1 MDPITLGL
9 LGMGGMFLMIA
20 LHVPIGVAMGLAGFV
35 GVGFLIGWD
44 PAVSLFGTEP
54 SSKISSEELAVL
66 ALFLLMGSFAGLAG
80 LAADMYKL
88 FYAFV
93 GHRPGG
99 LAMATIGGC
108 AGFGAVCGSSVATAA
123 TFTRVALPEMLD
135 RNYQPTL
142 AGGSIAAGGTLGMII
157 PPSLVM
163 IIYGILTEEFIIALF
178 AAAIIPGLISVV
190 FYFITIAIYVRIKPE
205 SGPPGP
211 RMPWSERWKVAAE
224 CWGIVFLA
232 AVVSGGIY
240 SGVFTVTEAA
250 SVGATIAFGFAV
262 ARGKVTWQSFLNA
275 LRETAGNTGMIYVII
290 MGASIFAYFVTLSHL
305 PDAVVTGI
313 NSLGL
318 PPLAVVTLFLL
329 MYLVLGSVF
338 DTVAAMVITLP
349 FVFPVIVELGYDP
362 VWWGV
367 INVVAMEIGMITPPI
382 GMNVFVLHGVAKT
395 LPLKTIFAGILPFF
409 CADVVRL
416 AVITLFPGVV
426 LWLPKAWD
434 LMAG

>member
-1 MDPITLGL
+1 MDPITLGA
-9 LGMGGMFLMIA
+9 LGMGGMFVLIA
-20 LHVPIGVAMGLAGFV
+20 LHVPIGVAMGISGFI
-35 GVGFLIGWD
+35 GIGFLIGWEQ
-44 PAVSLFGTEP
+44 AVSLFGTEP
-54 SSKISSEELAVL
+54 SSKIASEELAVL
-66 ALFLLMGSFAGLAG
+66 ALFLLMGALAGLAG
-80 LAADMYKL
+80 LARDMYRL

-93 GHRPGG
+93 GHWPGG

-123 TFTRVALPEMLD
+123 TFTRVALPEMLE
-135 RNYQPTL
+135 RNYQPSL

-163 IIYGILTEEFIIALF
+163 IIYGILTEEFVIALF
-178 AAAIIPGLISVV
+178 AAAVIPGLISVV
-190 FYFITIAIYVRIKPE
+190 FYFITIGIVARVNPKA
-205 SGPPGP
+205 GPIGP
-211 RMPWSERWKVAAE
+211 KMPWPERWRVARE

-232 AVVSGGIY
+232 TVVSAGIY
-240 SGVFTVTEAA
+240 SGIFSVTEAA
-250 SVGATIAFGFAV
+250 SVGATVALIFAL
-262 ARGKVTWQSFLNA
+262 ARGRLNRRTFLETI
-275 LRETAGNTGMIYVII
+275 RETAGNTGFIYVII

-313 NSLGL
+313 KSLGL
-318 PPLAVVTLFLL
+318 PPLAVVFLFVL

-367 INVVAMEIGMITPPI
+367 VNVVAMEIGMITPPI

-416 AVITLFPGVV
+416 SLIAVFPTIV
-426 LWLPKAWD
+426 LWLPKAWG
-434 LMAG
+434 LM

>member
-416 AVITLFPGVV
+416 AVITIFPGVV

>member
-1 MDPITLGL
+1 MDPITLGA
-9 LGMGGMFLMIA
+9 LGMGGMFVLIA
-20 LHVPIGVAMGLAGFV
+20 LHVPIGVAMGISGFV
-35 GVGFLIGWD
+35 GIGFLIGWEQ
-44 PAVSLFGTEP
+44 AVSLFGTEP

-66 ALFLLMGSFAGLAG
+66 ALFLLMGALAGLAG
-80 LAADMYKL
+80 LASDMYRL

-93 GHRPGG
+93 GHWPGG

-123 TFTRVALPEMLD
+123 TFTRVALPEMVE
-135 RNYQPTL
+135 RNYQPSL

-190 FYFITIAIYVRIKPE
+190 FYFITIGIVVRVNPE
-205 SGPPGP
+205 AGPIGP
-211 RMPWSERWKVAAE
+211 KMPWPERLRVARE

-232 AVVSGGIY
+232 TVVSAGIY
-240 SGVFTVTEAA
+240 TGVFSVTEAA
-250 SVGATIAFGFAV
+250 SVGATVALIFAIV
-262 ARGKVTWQSFLNA
+262 RGRLNKRTFFDTI
-275 LRETAGNTGMIYVII
+275 RETAGNTGFIYVII

-313 NSLGL
+313 KALGL
-318 PPLAVVTLFLL
+318 PPLAVIFLFVL

-367 INVVAMEIGMITPPI
+367 VNVVAMEIGMITPPI

-416 AVITLFPGVV
+416 SLIAVFPTIV
-426 LWLPKAWD
+426 LWLPKTWG
-434 LMAG
+434 LM

>member
-9 LGMGGMFLMIA
+9 LGMGGMLVLIA
-20 LHVPIGVAMGLAGFV
+20 LHVPIGVAMGISGFI
-35 GVGFLIGWD
+35 GVGFLIGWG
-44 PAVSLFGTEP
+44 PAISLFGTEP

-66 ALFLLMGSFAGLAG
+66 ALFLLMGGLAGLAG

-88 FYAFV
+88 FYALI
-93 GHRPGG
+93 GHKRGG

-123 TFTRVALPEMLD
+123 TFTRVALPEMMD
-135 RNYQPTL
+135 RNYQPGL
-142 AGGSIAAGGTLGMII
+142 AGGCIAAGGTLGMII

-163 IIYGILTEEFIIALF
+163 IIYGILTEEFVIALF

-190 FYFITIAIYVRIKPE
+190 FYFITIWLTTRINPEAGPAGPPMPWPERIKVI
-205 SGPPGP
+205 
-211 RMPWSERWKVAAE
+211 KE

-232 AVVSGGIY
+232 GVVSGGIY
-240 SGVFTVTEAA
+240 SGIFTVTEAA
-250 SVGATIAFGFAV
+250 SVGATIAFAFAV
-262 ARGKVTWQSFLNA
+262 GRGKVTWNSFLNT
-275 LRETAGNTGMIYVII
+275 LRETAGNTGLIYVII

-305 PDAVVTGI
+305 PDALVTYI
-313 NSLGL
+313 MSLGL
-318 PPLAVVTLFLL
+318 PPLMVIFLFMI
-329 MYLVLGSVF
+329 MYLILGSVF

-362 VWWGV
+362 IWWGV
-367 INVVAMEIGMITPPI
+367 VNVVAMEIGMITPPI
-382 GMNVFVLHGVAKT
+382 GMNVFVLHGVAKD

-416 AVITLFPGVV
+416 AVIVLFPGIVMY
-426 LWLPKAWD
+426 LPRAWN
-434 LMAG
+434 LVGG

>member
-211 RMPWSERWKVAAE
+211 RMPWSERCKVAAE

-416 AVITLFPGVV
+416 AVITIFPGVV